1 MLTLSPDISIE
12 VTKYI
17 NNTGAQGMKN
27 FSNHS
32 GLHFKL
38 THKTGVN

>member
-12 VTKYI
+12 FIKYI

-27 FSNHS
+27 SSNHS
-32 GLHFKL
+32 GLHLKL
-38 THKTGVN
+38 THKNNVN